1 MQVHVLFMVLLC
13 GKAGPSLSHSL
24 RQVVYLDPTERLTMG
39 GKRSSAAVHEVV
51 YVVDEALVQMGI
63 SIQPL

>member
-1 MQVHVLFMVLLC
+1 MQVHVLFMVPLC

-24 RQVVYLDPTERLTMG
+24 RQVVYLDP
-39 GKRSSAAVHEVV
+39 AVHQVV

-63 SIQPL
+63 SVQPL